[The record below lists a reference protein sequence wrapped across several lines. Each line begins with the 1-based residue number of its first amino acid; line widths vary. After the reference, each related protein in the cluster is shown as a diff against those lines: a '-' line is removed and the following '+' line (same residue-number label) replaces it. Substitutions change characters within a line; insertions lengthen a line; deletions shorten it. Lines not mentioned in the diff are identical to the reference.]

1 MPATNPSPS
10 KQKSRKSKA
19 PQQPR
24 TVQAPVKPK
33 GKKQR
38 LQKQKK
44 KKKPL
49 LLWHWVLIWC
59 GLTGVSIASATA
71 GALLAVSLSSTP
83 LRQTPIEPEEL
94 TVFSQEEAIASQ
106 SLRLPEL
113 TRPVNIMLLGTKVL
127 TSDIADNDYP
137 DLGYHAL
144 VNSFEGLSDTML
156 VLRFNPDDQR
166 MSVLSVPRDTQANIP
181 GYGVGKINHANSYGG
196 PVLAA
201 KSIGNLLGGVE
212 LDRYIRVN
220 VQGIEKLIDA
230 LGGVTVYVP
239 KDMKYT
245 DHSQHLYIDLK
256 QGEQHLDGEQAM
268 QFLRFRYDGYGDI
281 GRVQRQQTLIRA
293 VLEQALTPG
302 NLVKL
307 PKILSIVQSHIDT
320 NLSVQELIAL
330 AGFASQVNRSD
341 MQMVMLPGEF
351 SGDGK
356 DGNTS
361 FWLPHHRKISEIMAQ
376 HFGVGEFDDGFVKDP
391 SRVRIAIQDSTGDA
405 QAVRSLIEHL
415 NDMGY
420 PRVTIASDWSE
431 PLQSTRIVAQGGDDL
446 IAAEMHSSLGFGEVR
461 VESTGVLSTDVT
473 IQLGEDWLVRSDTL
487 DVMPDDNRLN
497 ES

>member
-1 MPATNPSPS
+1 MPATNSSPS
-10 KQKSRKSKA
+10 KQKKRKPTAIKNQRIQPKASR
-19 PQQPR
+19 
-24 TVQAPVKPK
+24 K
-33 GKKQR
+33 GKKR
-38 LQKQKK
+38 KP

-83 LRQTPIEPEEL
+83 LRQTPIAPEEL
-94 TVFSQEEAIASQ
+94 TVFSQDEAIATQ

-127 TSDIADNDYP
+127 TSDVDDTDYP

-156 VLRFNPDDQR
+156 VLRFNPEDQR
-166 MSVLSVPRDTQANIP
+166 MSVLSIPRDTQANIE

-196 PVLAA
+196 AVLAA
-201 KSIGNLLGGVE
+201 KSISNLLGGVE

-256 QGEQHLDGEQAM
+256 EGEQVLDGEKAM

-330 AGFASQVNRSD
+330 AGFASGVNRSD

-356 DGNTS
+356 NGNTS
-361 FWLPHHRKISEIMAQ
+361 FWLPHHRRIGEVMAQ
-376 HFGVGEFDDGFVKDP
+376 HFEIGEISDDALTTDP
-391 SRVRIAIQDSTGDA
+391 NRVRIAIQDSTGDA
-405 QAVRSLIEHL
+405 NAVRSMLEYL
-415 NDMGY
+415 NSIGY
-420 PRVTIASDWSE
+420 NRVTIADDWSE
-431 PLQSTRIVAQGGDDL
+431 PLQSTRIIAQGGDDL
-446 IAAEMHSSLGFGEVR
+446 IAAEMRSTLGFGEIR
-461 VESTGVLSTDVT
+461 VESTGVLSTDIT
-473 IQLGEDWLVRSDTL
+473 IQLGEDWLIMSDTL
-487 DVMPDDNRLN
+487 ETVPDETSFN
-497 ES
+497 

>member
-1 MPATNPSPS
+1 MPVKQSSLS
-10 KQKSRKSKA
+10 KKGHKTTAPKGQQSLKSKG
-19 PQQPR
+19 
-24 TVQAPVKPK
+24 K
-33 GKKQR
+33 GKNRKP
-38 LQKQKK
+38 

-49 LLWHWVLIWC
+49 LFWHWILIWFS
-59 GLTGVSIASATA
+59 LTGVSIASATA

-83 LRQTPIEPEEL
+83 LRQTPMAPEEL
-94 TVFSQEEAIASQ
+94 TVFSQDEAIATQ

-127 TSDIADNDYP
+127 TSDVDDTDYP

-156 VLRFNPDDQR
+156 VLRFDPEDKR
-166 MSVLSVPRDTQANIP
+166 MTVISVPRDTQAYIE
-181 GYGVGKINHANSYGG
+181 GYGLSKINHANSYGG
-196 PVLAA
+196 AVLAA
-201 KSIGNLLGGVE
+201 QTISNLLSDVE

-245 DHSQHLYIDLK
+245 DHSQHFYIDLK
-256 QGEQHLDGEQAM
+256 EGEQLLDGEKAM

-293 VLEQALTPG
+293 VLEQALTPA
-302 NLVKL
+302 NLVNL
-307 PKILSIVQSHIDT
+307 PKVLSIVQSHIDT

-356 DGNTS
+356 NGNTS
-361 FWLPHHRKISEIMAQ
+361 FWLPHRNSINELMAQ
-376 HFGVGEFDDGFVKDP
+376 HFDLGTQETVGVSEP
-391 SRVRIAIQDSTGDA
+391 SSVRVAIQDSTGDA
-405 QAVRSLIEHL
+405 KAVRTLMNYL
-415 NDMGY
+415 NSIGY
-420 PRVTIASDWSE
+420 NRVMLADDWSE
-431 PLQSTRIVAQGGDDL
+431 PLQNTRIIAQGGDDL
-446 IAAEMHSSLGFGEVR
+446 AAAAMRADLGFGEVR
-461 VESTGVLSTDVT
+461 VESTGVLSTDIT
-473 IQLGEDWLVRSDTL
+473 IQLGKDWGVMAETL
-487 DVMPDDNRLN
+487 DKAGSTSTVSN
-497 ES
+497 

>member
-1 MPATNPSPS
+1 M
-10 KQKSRKSKA
+10 
-19 PQQPR
+19 
-24 TVQAPVKPK
+24 
-33 GKKQR
+33 
-38 LQKQKK
+38 
-44 KKKPL
+44 
-49 LLWHWVLIWC
+49 LIWC

-83 LRQTPIEPEEL
+83 LRQTPIAPEEL

-196 PVLAA
+196 AVLAA

-361 FWLPHHRKISEIMAQ
+361 FWLPHHRKISEVMAQ

-415 NDMGY
+415 NDIGY
-420 PRVTIASDWSE
+420 QRVTIASDWSE

-446 IAAEMHSSLGFGEVR
+446 IAAEMRSTLGFGEIR

-473 IQLGEDWLVRSDTL
+473 IQLGEDWLIMSDTL
-487 DVMPDDNRLN
+487 DVAPEDSLLN
-497 ES
+497 GSQNLSEPRTFN

>member
-1 MPATNPSPS
+1 MPVKQSSPF
-10 KQKSRKSKA
+10 KKGRKTTAPKSQQSIQPKSKG
-19 PQQPR
+19 Q
-24 TVQAPVKPK
+24 
-33 GKKQR
+33 GKAKTR
-38 LQKQKK
+38 KLKR
-44 KKKPL
+44 KPL
-49 LLWHWVLIWC
+49 KLWHWGIIWFS
-59 GLTGVSIASATA
+59 LTGVSIASATA

-83 LRQTPIEPEEL
+83 LRQTPMAPEEL
-94 TVFSQEEAIASQ
+94 TVFSQDEAIATQ

-113 TRPVNIMLLGTKVL
+113 TRPVNILLLGTKVL
-127 TSDIADNDYP
+127 TSDVDDTDYP

-156 VLRFNPDDQR
+156 VLRFDPESKR
-166 MSVLSVPRDTQANIP
+166 MSVVSVPRDTQAYID
-181 GYGVGKINHANSYGG
+181 GYGVSKINHANAYGG
-196 PVLAA
+196 AVLSA
-201 KSIGNLLGGVE
+201 KTISNLLGDVE

-256 QGEQHLDGEQAM
+256 EGEQHLDGEKAM
-268 QFLRFRYDGYGDI
+268 QFLRFRYDSYGDI

-293 VLEQALTPG
+293 ILEQALTPS
-302 NLVKL
+302 NLVNL
-307 PKILSIVQSHIDT
+307 PKVLSIIQSHIDT

-356 DGNTS
+356 NGNTS
-361 FWLPHHRKISEIMAQ
+361 FWLPHRNRINQLMAK
-376 HFGVGEFDDGFVKDP
+376 HFDVGRTEEEVAGVEP

-405 QAVRSLIEHL
+405 KAVRSLMTHL
-415 NDMGY
+415 NSMGY
-420 PRVTIASDWSE
+420 NRVMLADDWSE
-431 PLQSTRIVAQGGDDL
+431 PLQNTRIIAQGGDDL
-446 IAAEMHSSLGFGEVR
+446 AAAEMKADLGFGEIR
-461 VESTGVLSTDVT
+461 VESTGVLSTDIT
-473 IQLGEDWLVRSDTL
+473 IQLGEDWTVMAKTL
-487 DVMPDDNRLN
+487 EKAGSN
-497 ES
+497 EVAN

>member
-10 KQKSRKSKA
+10 KQKKRKSVASTNSKNQRIRKVA
-19 PQQPR
+19 ATNHKSKKR
-24 TVQAPVKPK
+24 KP
-33 GKKQR
+33 
-38 LQKQKK
+38 

-49 LLWHWVLIWC
+49 KLWHWIMIWC

-71 GALLAVSLSSTP
+71 GALVAVSLSSTP
-83 LRQTPIEPEEL
+83 LRQTPIAPEEL
-94 TVFSQEEAIASQ
+94 TVFSQDEAIASQ

-127 TSDIADNDYP
+127 TSDIDDESYP

-156 VLRFNPDDQR
+156 VLRFDPDR
-166 MSVLSVPRDTQANIP
+166 EKMSVLSVPRDTQASIE

-196 PVLAA
+196 AVLAA
-201 KSIGNLLGGVE
+201 KSISNLLGGVE

-256 QGEQHLDGEQAM
+256 EGEQVLDGEKAM

-293 VLEQALTPG
+293 LLEQALSPG

-307 PKILSIVQSHIDT
+307 PQILSIVQSHIDT

-330 AGFASQVNRSD
+330 AGFASSVNRSD

-361 FWLPHHRKISEIMAQ
+361 FWLPHHRKIGEVMAQ
-376 HFGVGEFDDGFVKDP
+376 HFDIGDLGDDGFAKEP

-405 QAVRSLIEHL
+405 NAVRSMLDYL
-415 NDMGY
+415 NSMGY
-420 PRVTIASDWSE
+420 QRVTIADDWSE
-431 PLQSTRIVAQGGDDL
+431 PLQSTRIIAQGGDDL
-446 IAAEMHSSLGFGEVR
+446 IAAEMRSSLGFGEVR
-461 VESTGVLSTDVT
+461 VESTGVLSTDIT
-473 IQLGEDWLVRSDTL
+473 IQLGEDWVIMADTL
-487 DVMPDDNRLN
+487 EADPLETRLN
-497 ES
+497 

>member
-1 MPATNPSPS
+1 MPAKHSSPSP
-10 KQKSRKSKA
+10 QKSRKLKTTGTRN
-19 PQQPR
+19 QR
-24 TVQAPVKPK
+24 LTKPSSK
-33 GKKQR
+33 GKKR
-38 LQKQKK
+38 KP

-49 LLWHWVLIWC
+49 LFWHWVMIWC

-83 LRQTPIEPEEL
+83 LRQTPMAPEEL
-94 TVFSQEEAIASQ
+94 TVFSQDEAIASQ

-127 TSDIADNDYP
+127 TSDVDDPNQP

-156 VLRFNPDDQR
+156 VVRFNPEDQR
-166 MSVLSVPRDTQANIP
+166 MSVLSIPRDTQANIE

-196 PVLAA
+196 AVLAA
-201 KSIGNLLGGVE
+201 KSISNLLGGIE

-256 QGEQHLDGEQAM
+256 EGEQVLNGEKAL

-356 DGNTS
+356 NGNTS
-361 FWLPHHRKISEIMAQ
+361 FWLPHHRRISDVMAQ
-376 HFGVGEFDDGFVKDP
+376 HFDVGDLDEVAVTTP

-405 QAVRSLIEHL
+405 NAVRSLL
-415 NDMGY
+415 QYLSSMGY
-420 PRVTIASDWSE
+420 ERVTIASDWSE
-431 PLQSTRIVAQGGDDL
+431 PLQSTRIIAQGGDDL
-446 IAAEMHSSLGFGEVR
+446 MAAEMRSNLGFGEIR
-461 VESTGVLSTDVT
+461 VESTGVLSTDIT
-473 IQLGEDWLVRSDTL
+473 IQLGEDWLLMSDTL
-487 DVMPDDNRLN
+487 KKNPTETVAN
-497 ES
+497 